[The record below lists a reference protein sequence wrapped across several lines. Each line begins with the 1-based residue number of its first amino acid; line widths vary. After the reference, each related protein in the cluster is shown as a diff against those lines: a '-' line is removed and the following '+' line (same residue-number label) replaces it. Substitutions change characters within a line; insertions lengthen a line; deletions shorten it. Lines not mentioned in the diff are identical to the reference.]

1 MRKRILVLLAAL
13 FWAHAAAAQGI
24 PAADGAAI
32 RAVIDA
38 QLDAFRARDG
48 ERAFA
53 FADANIRAMF
63 GDAAT
68 FMRMVREGYAP
79 IYSPRA
85 REFGAAEDRGD
96 TVAQAVEIEGAD
108 GSAVLAIYEMRRLSD
123 GTFRIAGVSLLR
135 SRRPGV

>member
-1 MRKRILVLLAAL
+1 MRKRILALLGAL
-13 FWAHAAAAQGI
+13 FWAHAAAAQGV

-38 QLDAFRARDG
+38 QLDAFRARDA
-48 ERAFA
+48 ERAFG
-53 FADANIRAMF
+53 FDDDGIRAMF

-79 IYSPRA
+79 IYDPRA
-85 REFGAAEDRGD
+85 REFGAVEDRGD
-96 TVAQAVEIEGAD
+96 TLAQAVEIEGAD
-108 GSAVLAIYEMRRLSD
+108 GAAVLAVYEMRRGPD
-123 GTFRIAGVSLLR
+123 GTFRIAGVYLLR

>member
-1 MRKRILVLLAAL
+1 MKR
-13 FWAHAAAAQGI
+13 G
-24 PAADGAAI
+24 
-32 RAVIDA
+32 RAVVW
-38 QLDAFRARDG
+38 LPPRSDG

-53 FADANIRAMF
+53 YADDGIRAMF

-79 IYSPRA
+79 IHDPRA
-85 REFGAAEDRGD
+85 REFGAVEDRGE

-108 GSAVLAIYEMRRLSD
+108 GTAVLAVYEMRRRPD
-123 GTFRIAGVSLLR
+123 GTFRIAGVYLLR